1 MHSWV
6 PDLLLFES
14 GLFLVAMAS
23 CFVAGMCSRAH
34 ELRREQMTA
43 EISGMSDERLR
54 AELFSF
60 RSRYPS
66 DLLFDER
73 QRRLRSILHEHKRA
87 EQTLPETVG
96 GAQELGAVETADG
109 APRWDETVLY
119 ADNVAYLKI
128 KIRMPSYEDEG

>member
-1 MHSWV
+1 MPSWV

-14 GLFLVAMAS
+14 GLFLMAMAS

-34 ELRREQMTA
+34 ELRQEQMTA

-73 QRRLRSILHEHKRA
+73 QRRLRSSILHEYERS

-96 GAQELGAVETADG
+96 EAQELGAVEAADG
-109 APRWDETVLY
+109 APHWDEAVLY

-128 KIRMPSYEDEG
+128 RMPLYEDEG